1 MPTNAEQVEQLRW
14 KKMPVLDDG
23 FVCLVDVMG
32 DDQAVVQAARVSY
45 GEGTRKVSDDR
56 GLIRY
61 LLRHRHT
68 TPFEMVELKF
78 LVRVPMD
85 TWRQWI
91 RHRTANVN
99 EYSTRYSLAIDA
111 AQRTPANQWR
121 TQAETNRQGSGGW
134 LPADAGENLSAEEA
148 ELLDKARQVY
158 ERRIE
163 LGVAREQ
170 ARKDLPLS
178 TYTEAY
184 WKVDL
189 HNLLHFLAL
198 RMDSHAQWEI
208 RQYAATMGEQIVAH
222 LFPLVWEAFIDYRV
236 EGMFLTRLDR
246 ELVMRLMERVS
257 AAGRARATLE
267 DFFAVQPPEW
277 VAMKRSR
284 ERDECR
290 DKLIRLGIL
299 AAPAPEIDTGTSN

>member
-1 MPTNAEQVEQLRW
+1 MPTNLSETERLRW
-14 KKMPVLDDG
+14 RKFPVLDDG

-45 GEGTRKVSDDR
+45 GEGTRQVSDDR

-61 LLRHRHT
+61 LMRHRHT
-68 TPFEMVELKF
+68 TPFEMAEIKL

-91 RHRTANVN
+91 RHRMASVN

-111 AQRTPANQWR
+111 AQRTGPAEWR
-121 TQAETNRQGSGGW
+121 TQAAGNRQGSGEG
-134 LPADAGENLSAEEA
+134 LDPAVGAELSALEA
-148 ELLDKARQVY
+148 EFQDRARALY
-158 ERRIE
+158 EERIE
-163 LGVAREQ
+163 RGVAREQ

-184 WKVDL
+184 WKIDL

-198 RMDSHAQWEI
+198 RMDEHAQLEI
-208 RQYAATMGEQIVAH
+208 RQYATTIGHEIVRP
-222 LFPLVWEAFIDYRV
+222 LFPLVWEAFVDYRV
-236 EGMFLTRLDR
+236 EALHLTRLDCQVIR
-246 ELVMRLMERVS
+246 RLLQRS
-257 AAGRARATLE
+257 AESGRAVPTEE
-267 DFFAVQPPEW
+267 DFLAVQDESW
-277 VAMKRSR
+277 VAIKRCR

-290 DKLIRLGIL
+290 EKLVRLGL
-299 AAPAPEIDTGTSN
+299 LPQA

>member
-1 MPTNAEQVEQLRW
+1 MATNDAQVQELRW
-14 KKMPVLDDG
+14 KKFPVLDDG
-23 FVCLVDVMG
+23 FVTLVDVMG
-32 DDQAVVQAARVSY
+32 DDQSVVQAARVSY
-45 GEGTRKVSDDR
+45 GEGTKRVSDDR

-68 TPFEMVELKF
+68 TPFEMAEIKL

-85 TWRQWI
+85 CWRQWI

-99 EYSTRYSLAIDA
+99 EYSTRYSIAIDA
-111 AQRTPANQWR
+111 AQQTPPDEWR
-121 TQAETNRQGSGGW
+121 MQSASNRQGSEGFFDEETG
-134 LPADAGENLSAEEA
+134 AQLSASEA
-148 ELLDKARQVY
+148 EFQQRARDLY
-158 ERRIE
+158 ERRVE

-170 ARKDLPLS
+170 ARKDLPLA

-208 RQYAATMGEQIVAH
+208 RQYATAIGREIIEP
-222 LFPLVWEAFIDYRV
+222 LFPLTWEAFTDYRL
-236 EGMFLTRLDR
+236 EAMYLTRLDR
-246 ELVMRLMERVS
+246 EVVTRLLSRLAVE
-257 AAGRARATLE
+257 GRAVAE
-267 DFFAVQPPEW
+267 EADFLAVQDPTW
-277 VAMKRSR
+277 VDLKRCR

-290 DKLIRLGIL
+290 AKLVRLGIL
-299 AAPAPEIDTGTSN
+299 TGDEAKV

>member
-1 MPTNAEQVEQLRW
+1 MLGELRW
-14 KKMPVLDDG
+14 KKFPVLDDG
-23 FVCLVDVMG
+23 FICLVDVMG
-32 DDQAVVQAARVSY
+32 SDEAVVQAARVSY
-45 GEGTRKVSDDR
+45 GEGTRQVSDDR
-56 GLIRY
+56 SLIRY

-68 TPFEMVELKF
+68 TPFEMAELKF

-111 AQRTPANQWR
+111 AQRTAATEWR
-121 TQAETNRQGSGGW
+121 TQATQNRQGSGDAV
-134 LPADAGENLSAEEA
+134 PADIGSDLTQAEA
-148 ELLDKARQVY
+148 ALLEQARQVY

-184 WKVDL
+184 WKIDL

-198 RMDSHAQWEI
+198 RMDEHAQWEI
-208 RQYAATMGEQIVAH
+208 RQYARTMGEEIVRP
-222 LFPLVWEAFIDYRV
+222 LFPLVWEAFVDYRL
-236 EGMFLTRLDR
+236 EGMYLTRLDR
-246 ELVMRLMERVS
+246 EVIQKLMSRL
-257 AAGRARATLE
+257 ADLGRARATSD
-267 DFFAVQPPEW
+267 DFHAVQPAEW
-277 VAMKRSR
+277 ASLKRSR

-290 DKLIRLGIL
+290 DKLLRLGL
-299 AAPAPEIDTGTSN
+299 LNEEPA